1 MREAGA
7 DREVG
12 GCRFLAYLAT
22 QVANTLK
29 NMIWE

>member
-1 MREAGA
+1 MRAAAA
-7 DREVG
+7 DRKVG
-12 GCRFLAYLAT
+12 GCRFLACLAT